1 MTDGLTKDVA
11 QERARHATAVTS
23 PRGVFVRADRFAAI
37 PFAERVGVIAHEL
50 AHVSQQFMRTGGP
63 GAAAQ
68 WIREGHAEWVKYRVL
83 DDLDIRRYGESRDGV
98 LRAVVGGSTPVSR
111 FPSLFGLAR
120 NEGWADALKRFGWS
134 ATYGQAFLAV
144 DWLVE
149 RWGIERLHE
158 FLGRFAR
165 PEDPRQH
172 WHAVYGSGG
181 ALFIEEF
188 RHRLETAR

>member
-1 MTDGLTKDVA
+1 MADGLTKDA
-11 QERARHATAVTS
+11 AWGRARHATAVTS
-23 PRGVFVRADRFAAI
+23 PRGVFVRADRFTAI

-83 DDLDIRRYGESRDGV
+83 DDLAIRRYAESRDGV
-98 LRAVVGGSTPVSR
+98 RRMVRGSGTPVGR
-111 FPSLFGLAR
+111 YPSLFALAR
-120 NEGWADALKRFGWS
+120 NSDWADAFNRLGWP

-149 RWGIERLHE
+149 RWGVERLHE
-158 FLGRFAR
+158 FFARFAR

-172 WHAVYGSGG
+172 WHGVYGVDG
-181 ALFIEEF
+181 ASFIDDF
-188 RHRLETAR
+188 RDRLQTSR